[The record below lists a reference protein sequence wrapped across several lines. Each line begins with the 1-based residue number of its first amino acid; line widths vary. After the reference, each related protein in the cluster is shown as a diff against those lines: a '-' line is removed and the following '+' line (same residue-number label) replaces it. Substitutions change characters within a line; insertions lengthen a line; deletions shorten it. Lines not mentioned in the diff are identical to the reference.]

1 MIGTSLG
8 FFWIKL
14 LLLLL
19 LLLLLIRVWCQLVG
33 LH

>member
-19 LLLLLIRVWCQLVG
+19 LLLLRVWCQLVG